1 MKSLITI
8 IIPVYNASEYLSRCL
23 DSILRQTF
31 TEWQLILVDDGSR
44 DNSLHIMQEYAEK
57 DSRINVFH
65 KANEGVSIARQY
77 GLDRVGT
84 PYFIFCDADDYVEP
98 DYLEKLYEAIKKN
111 NSDIAVCKY
120 VEEYE
125 DGVIEREL
133 PVTDYIGFVRNLLV
147 LRIWGVTWNKLY
159 KTSIVREQHLTF
171 PKYLQ
176 MWEDLAFTVRYCMFA
191 ESVAF
196 VEKPLYHYVKVNTDS
211 ITSHEQIKYNFNRVE
226 AIRYFEETMHETG
239 KENLYQYEMLW
250 IKYHIKD
257 HFLSSVIS
265 NERIIAW
272 HNSFSEVN
280 DEWRKVGNNNFL
292 HFILTYHM
300 ACVLYIPYWYRK
312 MRFNIH
318 KWIKR
323 IGK

>member
-1 MKSLITI
+1 
-8 IIPVYNASEYLSRCL
+8 
-23 DSILRQTF
+23 
-31 TEWQLILVDDGSR
+31 
-44 DNSLHIMQEYAEK
+44 
-57 DSRINVFH
+57 
-65 KANEGVSIARQY
+65 
-77 GLDRVGT
+77 
-84 PYFIFCDADDYVEP
+84 
-98 DYLEKLYEAIKKN
+98 
-111 NSDIAVCKY
+111 
-120 VEEYE
+120 
-125 DGVIEREL
+125 
-133 PVTDYIGFVRNLLV
+133 
-147 LRIWGVTWNKLY
+147 
-159 KTSIVREQHLTF
+159 
-171 PKYLQ
+171 
-176 MWEDLAFTVRYCMFA
+176 MFA

-226 AIRYFEETMHETG
+226 AIRYFEKTMHETG

-272 HNSFSEVN
+272 HNSFPEVN

-300 ACVLYIPYWYRK
+300 ACVLYIPFWYRK

-323 IGK
+323 IVK